1 MQRATGSS
9 LVNEESVGEKQ
20 RYYLRVCTHARHHPE
35 LKVLSYMQMLQY
47 GSKHDKYVQ
56 LFYIYIYISYVY
68 NPIKS

>member
-1 MQRATGSS
+1 
-9 LVNEESVGEKQ
+9 
-20 RYYLRVCTHARHHPE
+20 
-35 LKVLSYMQMLQY
+35 MQMLQY